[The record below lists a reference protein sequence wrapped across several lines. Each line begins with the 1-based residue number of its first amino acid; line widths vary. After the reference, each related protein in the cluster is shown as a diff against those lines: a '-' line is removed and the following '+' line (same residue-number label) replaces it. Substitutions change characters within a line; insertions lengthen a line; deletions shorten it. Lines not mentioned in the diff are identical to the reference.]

1 MASFSELMRILPRI
15 ALNILPGVMMGGG
28 AASRILQRAVD
39 KRIPGAA
46 LTYGQEPLAR
56 DCTKKA
62 TLNERGSRISGNYLA
77 IV

>member
-1 MASFSELMRILPRI
+1 MASFSELMRLLPRI

-46 LTYGQEPLAR
+46 LTYPDLDNSSIPSTPWAVTIR
-56 DCTKKA
+56 SR
-62 TLNERGSRISGNYLA
+62 TLP
-77 IV
+77 